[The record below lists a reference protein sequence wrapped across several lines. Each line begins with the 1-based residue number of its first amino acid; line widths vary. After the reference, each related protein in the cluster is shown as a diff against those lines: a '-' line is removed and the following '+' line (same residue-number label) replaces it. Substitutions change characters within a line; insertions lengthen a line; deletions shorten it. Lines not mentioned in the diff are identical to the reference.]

1 MKIMTGRIKRIERE
15 INKKVSSKS
24 NKLKFTTKD
33 VDAIK
38 TLCLNFKKYFRPNSK
53 FIDEDA
59 KVNVPGCY
67 DDSIDDDLKMFGYTW
82 FKNLAFVLSACI
94 RFDLW
99 DKVEKIPELAPLMK
113 YKTR

>member
-1 MKIMTGRIKRIERE
+1 MKAMTGRIKRIERE
-15 INKKVSSKS
+15 INKKVSSKP

-38 TLCLNFKKYFRPNSK
+38 TLCLNFKKYFRPNTK

-67 DDSIDDDLKMFGYTW
+67 DDSIDDDLKMFGYIW
-82 FKNLAFVLSACI
+82 FKNLAIVYASCEI
-94 RFDLW
+94 KNMW
-99 DKVEKIPELAPLMK
+99 DEVEKIPELAPLMK